1 MDSSAMLSIALSEK
15 RGTSVV
21 NLIRANPGSCYIH
34 AANAVEVAYK
44 LLERGVEENVAW
56 DAVVFGGVF
65 VVDDI
70 PDRMSRR
77 AARLKND
84 NQHLS
89 LGDCLCLAFAEEMG
103 GSLLTT
109 DGRLAEACPRSVHIQ

>member
-1 MDSSAMLSIALSEK
+1 MLAIALSEK
-15 RGTSVV
+15 RGGGVV
-21 NLIRANPGSCYIH
+21 NLIRANPGNCYIH

-44 LLERGVEENVAW
+44 LLVRGVEETTAW

-77 AARLKND
+77 AALLKKD
-84 NQHLS
+84 NEHLS

-103 GSLLTT
+103 GSLLAT
-109 DGRLAEACPRSVHIQ
+109 DKQLVGCV